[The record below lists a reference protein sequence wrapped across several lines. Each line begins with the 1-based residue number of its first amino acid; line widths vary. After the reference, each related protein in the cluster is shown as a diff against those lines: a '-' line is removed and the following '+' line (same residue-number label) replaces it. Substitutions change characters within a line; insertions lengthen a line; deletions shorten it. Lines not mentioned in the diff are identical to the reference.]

1 MVKVSSSLQRYKVG
15 LCLQI
20 YLLLRSTDSLHPA
33 LLQPFLDLKRVLAS
47 ALTLNEV
54 DPNEFLS
61 PFLDVIRSESVTG
74 PVTGQ
79 ALAAVN
85 KFLAYGLLDPD
96 MPNIASAVENLTDA
110 VTHARQVGLCVVLR
124 AVSPYVCCLSPAR
137 SETRIF

>member
-1 MVKVSSSLQRYKVG
+1 MVIQND
-15 LCLQI
+15 LCLHTYSI
-20 YLLLRSTDSLHPA
+20 SFCLRSTDSLHPA

-47 ALTLNEV
+47 AFTLNEI

-85 KFLAYGLLDPD
+85 KFLAYGLLDPA

-110 VTHARQVGLCVVLR
+110 VTHARLV
-124 AVSPYVCCLSPAR
+124 YLS
-137 SETRIF
+137 

>member
-1 MVKVSSSLQRYKVG
+1 M
-15 LCLQI
+15 
-20 YLLLRSTDSLHPA
+20 
-33 LLQPFLDLKRVLAS
+33 LAS

-124 AVSPYVCCLSPAR
+124 AVFPYVCCLSPAR

>member
-1 MVKVSSSLQRYKVG
+1 MVKVSLILQRYMVG

-20 YLLLRSTDSLHPA
+20 HLLLRSTDSLHPA

-124 AVSPYVCCLSPAR
+124 AVFPYVCCLSPAR

>member
-1 MVKVSSSLQRYKVG
+1 MVKVSLSLQRYMVG

-20 YLLLRSTDSLHPA
+20 HLLLRSTDSLHPA

-110 VTHARQVGLCVVLR
+110 VTHARQVYVALR